1 MKYHGPPLRQFV
13 YLSMAMVLI
22 YGCSRDYE
30 SIVAV
35 NNTNPDSGKRAF
47 TDVMGD
53 ASEEFVDLERM
64 EVEVD
69 SSEIKVT
76 LDLVNIPPL
85 LLFNHDALA
94 DNLLNYSWHAI
105 FDLDSN
111 NQLSQNDLVL
121 AVNRFKV
128 PNVAQF
134 EGDLLS
140 NTQHGLWEG
149 TGSGARFIAHISASV
164 TGDKISMVFDKAA
177 ADSLF
182 AKIHPSTN
190 IIFETYFY
198 DGVMEAEDRFPD

>member
-13 YLSMAMVLI
+13 CLFMAMVLI

-35 NNTNPDSGKRAF
+35 NDINPESGKREF
-47 TDVMGD
+47 TDVIGD

-76 LDLVNIPPL
+76 LDLVNLPSL
-85 LLFNHDALA
+85 FLFNHDALA

-140 NTQHGLWEG
+140 NTQQGLWEG
-149 TGSGARFIAHISASV
+149 TGSGARFIANVSASV
-164 TGDKISMVFDKAA
+164 TGDKIEMVFNKAD

-190 IIFETYFY
+190 ILFNTYFN
-198 DGVMEAEDRFPD
+198 DGVMEVEDRFPN